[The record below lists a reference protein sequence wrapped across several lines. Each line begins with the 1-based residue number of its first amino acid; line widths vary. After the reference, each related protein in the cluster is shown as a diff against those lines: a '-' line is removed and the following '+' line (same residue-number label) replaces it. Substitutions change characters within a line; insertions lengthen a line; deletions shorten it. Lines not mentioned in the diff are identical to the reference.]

1 MPARSRPRGVSGC
14 ARTVVNVAPV
24 GDTAEVRPPEG
35 RVVIHRSPFP
45 DVEVPATSLPA
56 LVLRDVEA
64 HADKPALIDGPS
76 GRTLTYAQLAGA
88 VARTASGL
96 SARGFA
102 KGDVLAL
109 SSPNLPEFAVV
120 FLAVTS
126 LGGVV
131 TTANPLSTADEL
143 RRQLV
148 DSGARLLVTVPPLVD
163 VARQAID
170 GTVVRELVVFGEAD
184 RATPFAALL
193 ADQVSVDPAPI
204 DPAVDLAVLPYSSGT
219 TGVSKGVM
227 LTHRN
232 LVANLAQLDAM
243 APYAAVPVRGDDVVL
258 GLLPFF
264 HIYGMVV
271 IMGYALLKGATVVT
285 MPRFDLEE
293 FLELIQSRGITYVNV
308 VPPIV
313 QAMAKHPAVDGYDLG
328 SLRALASGAAP
339 LSAEIAGMAAERI
352 GCAVMQGYGMT
363 ELSPVSHTNPDPPDR
378 IDRGSVGP
386 PIPSTECRIV
396 DVDTGADVAV
406 GEKGELLVRGPQVMT
421 GYLNADDAT
430 AAAIDD
436 DGWLRTGDIATVD
449 ERGYFT
455 IVDRVKE
462 LIKYKGFQVA
472 PAELEALLLTHEQ
485 VVDAA
490 VVGSPDELMG
500 FVADRVAPHKRI
512 RRVELVEQIPKSAS
526 GKILRRQL
534 IEAERG
540 ASV

>member
-1 MPARSRPRGVSGC
+1 M
-14 ARTVVNVAPV
+14 
-24 GDTAEVRPPEG
+24 
-35 RVVIHRSPFP
+35 IHRSPFP
-45 DVEVPATSLPA
+45 DVVVPATSLPA

-64 HADKPALIDGPS
+64 HAEKPALIDGPS
-76 GRTLTYAQLAGA
+76 GRTLTYAHLAGA

-96 SARGFA
+96 AARGFS

-131 TTANPLSTADEL
+131 TTANPLSTPDEL
-143 RRQLV
+143 RSQLV
-148 DSGARLLVTVPPLVD
+148 DAGARLLVTVPPLVD
-163 VARQAID
+163 MARRAIE
-170 GTVVRELVVFGEAD
+170 GTVVRELIVFGEAA

-193 ADQVSVDPAPI
+193 ADGVTI
-204 DPAVDLAVLPYSSGT
+204 DPAAIDPADDLAVLPYSSGT

-243 APYAAVPVRGDDVVL
+243 APHAAVPVRGDDVVL

-285 MPRFDLEE
+285 MPRFDLEA
-293 FLELIQSRGITYVNV
+293 FLELIQSYGITYVNV

-313 QAMAKHPAVDGYDLG
+313 QAMAKHPAVDRYDLG

-339 LSAEIAGMAAERI
+339 LGADVADMAAERV

-386 PIPSTECRIV
+386 PIPGTECRIV
-396 DVDTGADVAV
+396 DVDSDADVEV
-406 GEKGELLVRGPQVMT
+406 GEKGELLVRGPQVMA
-421 GYLNADDAT
+421 GYLNDDQAT
-430 AAAIDD
+430 AATIDGE
-436 DGWLRTGDIATVD
+436 GWLRTGDIATVD
-449 ERGYFT
+449 ERGYFR

-472 PAELEALLLTHEQ
+472 PAELEALLLTHDG
-485 VVDAA
+485 VADAA
-490 VVGSPDELMG
+490 VVASPDDEAGEVPKAFVVPAGDLDPDELMA
-500 FVADRVAPHKRI
+500 FVAERVAPHKRI
-512 RRVELVEQIPKSAS
+512 RRVEFVEQIPKSAS

-534 IEAERG
+534 IDAERG
-540 ASV
+540 AGV